1 MKFKIIGPV
10 VMCVMLILTACNT
23 VSENFESESKLSDV
37 SASESN
43 SADMKTETIDN
54 ETWYYIE
61 TESQLR
67 SIADSDTTLAQNYI
81 QHKDIELTSEWIS
94 IGDDE
99 HPFTGKYNGNGYTIS
114 GIYYPIGEKKYTGL
128 FGYSK
133 GGEMYN
139 ITLISP
145 DTTNADGNHN
155 GAIVAICLDGG
166 GSHDNVV
173 LDKKQSVP
181 AR

>member
-99 HPFTGKYNGNGYTIS
+99 HPLQGNTTVMAIPFPVFTILLVKKNILASSDTQRVGKCI
-114 GIYYPIGEKKYTGL
+114 ILLL
-128 FGYSK
+128 FP
-133 GGEMYN
+133 
-139 ITLISP
+139 LIRQMQTEP
-145 DTTNADGNHN
+145 TM
-155 GAIVAICLDGG
+155 
-166 GSHDNVV
+166 V
-173 LDKKQSVP
+173 L
-181 AR
+181 

>member
-114 GIYYPIGEKKYTGL
+114 GIYYPIGEKNILASSDTQRVGKCLILLL
-128 FGYSK
+128 FP
-133 GGEMYN
+133 
-139 ITLISP
+139 LIRQMQTEP
-145 DTTNADGNHN
+145 TM
-155 GAIVAICLDGG
+155 
-166 GSHDNVV
+166 V
-173 LDKKQSVP
+173 L
-181 AR
+181 

>member
-10 VMCVMLILTACNT
+10 VMCVMLILTACNP
-23 VSENFESESKLSDV
+23 VSENFESESQLSDV

-81 QHKDIELTSEWIS
+81 QNTNIELTSEWIS

-114 GIYYPIGEKKYTGL
+114 GLCYPVGEKNILAFSDTQRVGKCIILLL
-128 FGYSK
+128 FL
-133 GGEMYN
+133 
-139 ITLISP
+139 LIRQMQTEP
-145 DTTNADGNHN
+145 TM
-155 GAIVAICLDGG
+155 
-166 GSHDNVV
+166 V
-173 LDKKQSVP
+173 LS
-181 AR
+181 